1 MLNDDGTVFTS
12 VSSSRSID
20 ATSASDSAPSYSA
33 DYGPALE
40 QITSRLDALSDK
52 ADFFVGV
59 TQVFVVFVVM
69 TLLYRLFKIFF

>member
-1 MLNDDGTVFTS
+1 MLNDDGTVFSS
-12 VSSSRSID
+12 VSSSSNDI
-20 ATSASDSAPSYSA
+20 SASDSAPSYSA

-40 QITSRLDALSDK
+40 QITVRLDALSDK

-59 TQVFVVFVVM
+59 TQVFVVFIVM

>member
-1 MLNDDGTVFTS
+1 MMLNDDGTVFE
-12 VSSSRSID
+12 SSSNVSVP
-20 ATSASDSAPSYSA
+20 ASSDSASVASSV
-33 DYGPALE
+33 DYQVALE
-40 QITSRLDALSDK
+40 QITVRLDALSDK

>member
-1 MLNDDGTVFTS
+1 MMLNDDSTVF
-12 VSSSRSID
+12 VSSG
-20 ATSASDSAPSYSA
+20 TSDSVPSAVS
-33 DYGPALE
+33 DTVGSVGYGPALE
-40 QITSRLDALSDK
+40 QITARLDVLSDK

>member
-1 MLNDDGTVFTS
+1 MLNDDSTVFILS
-12 VSSSRSID
+12 D
-20 ATSASDSAPSYSA
+20 SASDSVPASA
-33 DYGPALE
+33 SESVALVDYGPALE

>member
-1 MLNDDGTVFTS
+1 MLNDDGTVFEPSSNVSVPASSDSTS
-12 VSSSRSID
+12 V
-20 ATSASDSAPSYSA
+20 APSVNYEV
-33 DYGPALE
+33 ALE
-40 QITSRLDALSDK
+40 QIVVRLDALSDK

>member
-1 MLNDDGTVFTS
+1 MLNDDGTVFSS
-12 VSSSRSID
+12 VSSSSSD
-20 ATSASDSAPSYSA
+20 TSASDSAPSYSV

-40 QITSRLDALSDK
+40 QITVRLDALSDK

>member
-1 MLNDDGTVFTS
+1 MMLNDDGTVFEASSS
-12 VSSSRSID
+12 VSVPSS
-20 ATSASDSAPSYSA
+20 SDSASVASSV
-33 DYGPALE
+33 DYGAALE
-40 QITSRLDALSDK
+40 QITVRLDALSDK

>member
-1 MLNDDGTVFTS
+1 MLNDDGTVFIS
-12 VSSSRSID
+12 VSSSSND
-20 ATSASDSAPSYSA
+20 TSASDSAPSYSA

-40 QITSRLDALSDK
+40 QITVRLDALSDK